1 MKSRR
6 KILDL
11 FEEQKEYWE
20 ERVKVG
26 IEENRK
32 GNATIKICDN
42 NGKEISGACVKACQ
56 KSHEFRF
63 GANFNFFWIS
73 VLCY

>member
-1 MKSRR
+1 MESRR

-20 ERVKVG
+20 ERTKAG

-32 GNATIKICDN
+32 GNATLKIRDKD
-42 NGKEISGACVKACQ
+42 GKELSGASVKACQ

-63 GANFNFFWIS
+63 GANLFM
-73 VLCY
+73 LDELETE